1 MSLWR
6 AEHRRGLG
14 RRAHALP
21 ANHRLGCSAAM
32 TPSPHGRLR
41 RLPRHDFK
49 RVASLS
55 RPEISVNKL
64 AAISSL
70 TSFNAP
76 AASSR
81 RLGGKQ
87 EVALARR
94 ADNSC
99 GGVGPD
105 ARYVSR
111 SEDTER
117 QDPIHAANEVPFLL
131 TASELRDRKIKRRQ
145 KYNAQKAVTAKIG
158 RRAGSPPRPGFGL
171 RQGFTQPK
179 GFYVSL

>member
-49 RVASLS
+49 HVASLS

-87 EVALARR
+87 EVALARK
-94 ADNSC
+94 
-99 GGVGPD
+99 VPL
-105 ARYVSR
+105 
-111 SEDTER
+111 
-117 QDPIHAANEVPFLL
+117 EVPQAKADPKQVDAIDATLFL
-131 TASELRDRKIKRRQ
+131 R
-145 KYNAQKAVTAKIG
+145 AVTSGALRGEKP
-158 RRAGSPPRPGFGL
+158 RRDWPPRRGFLG
-171 RQGFTQPK
+171 R
-179 GFYVSL
+179 VIRASW